1 MGFPQSERASLADP
15 KLRITVY
22 VFNFA
27 ELHPKTLQ
35 RAETVAEQIYRQAG
49 IETAWLNCSPLQPPV
64 EDPPA
69 CPTTFRP
76 TEFALRIHLRDRAAQ
91 AAFPESWIGFAL
103 PPPIGGGRSSQASVF
118 FDRVL
123 ELAKKGNASAPV
135 ILGHAMAHELGH
147 LLMPGVGH
155 TPSGLMRGKWSPS
168 DLLLAAQGGMHFT
181 SQQAEIICAEVSTRI
196 RMQQAEV
203 LPETAAR
210 K

>member
-1 MGFPQSERASLADP
+1 VVELFSLA
-15 KLRITVY
+15 
-22 VFNFA
+22 A
-27 ELHPKTLQ
+27 
-35 RAETVAEQIYRQAG
+35 AG
-49 IETAWLNCSPLQPPV
+49 RGSPGV
-64 EDPPA
+64 SDH
-69 CPTTFRP
+69 FRP